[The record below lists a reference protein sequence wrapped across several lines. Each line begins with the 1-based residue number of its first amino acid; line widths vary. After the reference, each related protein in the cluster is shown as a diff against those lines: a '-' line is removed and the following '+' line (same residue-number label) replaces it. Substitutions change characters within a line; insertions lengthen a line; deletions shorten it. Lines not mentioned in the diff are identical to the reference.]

1 MNKTNIQFVSDCYM
15 CSNCGACFTVCPKS
29 AINFETTLLGRMY
42 AKVNDDLCVNCG
54 KCIKACP
61 SIDANKLSKKY
72 SDKYVGIINNIYVGK
87 SLNKDIFENAQ
98 SGGICTQLLCYL
110 FDKKKIDCAVVVKMK
125 PGKTPVVSPVVVT
138 SKDELT
144 GSQKSCYTPVALLTV
159 LKETRKYN
167 SVAVVGLPCHIAG
180 IVNLQTICNDYSNIN
195 YKIGLICD
203 RTLCSGVHDVYSSH
217 LQSVL
222 KTPAISFKIDW
233 KCKRIGKDFNYKLA
247 PTVLKTDND
256 IIEVPRDIRII
267 LKEMFTPP
275 RCRVCYDK
283 LNTHADITLGDPWH
297 MTEVDWVKGS
307 SLIISR
313 TEKGS
318 SLLEEVKN
326 AGYIEYSPRNLSEL
340 SKSQKVDARRMQAR
354 LFSRA
359 FQNLFNLEGIG
370 ILRLS
375 EIEESTDKTKLGFCE
390 KDLKTFIEKD
400 KTYSIERI
408 IKEANREIRKY
419 RFHRKRELFVDNM
432 KSFIRKL
439 IE

>member
-1 MNKTNIQFVSDCYM
+1 M

-98 SGGICTQLLCYL
+98 SGGVCTQLLSYL

-180 IVNLQTICNDYSNIN
+180 IVNLQTICNEYSNIN

-203 RTLCSGVHDVYSSH
+203 RTLCSGVHDVYASH

-256 IIEVPRDIRII
+256 ILEVPRDIRII
-267 LKEMFTPP
+267 LKEMFTSP

-359 FQNLFNLEGIG
+359 FQNLFNSEGIG
-370 ILRLS
+370 ILQISEKDGAIDKGKLKLS
-375 EIEESTDKTKLGFCE
+375 EN
-390 KDLKTFIEKD
+390 DLKTFINRD
-400 KTYSIERI
+400 KTYSKERI
-408 IKEANREIRKY
+408 VIEAKKSIKKYRTNRRREI
-419 RFHRKRELFVDNM
+419 FFDNM
-432 KSFIRKL
+432 KGLVRKL
-439 IE
+439 LNK